1 MEALLKENNELN
13 ENMQENDTKIKK
25 LTEDLVNV
33 VNRVDKLE
41 NLANKVR
48 CDMCD
53 FEAKNK
59 DGLKTHKSRIH
70 NKETHKFGC

>member
-1 MEALLKENNELN
+1 MDLKILVDALWKENKELN
-13 ENMQENDTKIKK
+13 EQMQEKDTNINK

-41 NLANKVR
+41 NLKANKVR

-53 FEAKNK
+53 FEAKNEYTV
-59 DGLKTHKSRIH
+59 LACSNI
-70 NKETHKFGC
+70 N